1 MMEEPL
7 KETKVILSKKAQKDL
22 KKVPKYIVEKLLFW
36 VDSVHTDG
44 LEKVRKTLGYHDEPL
59 LGDRKGQR
67 SIRLNQAYRA
77 FYLVEDGVLQLVEVI
92 EVNKH
97 KY

>member
-1 MMEEPL
+1 VVKTL
-7 KETKVILSKKAQKDL
+7 KQTKVALSKKAQKDL
-22 KKVPKYIVEKLLFW
+22 KNVPKYIVEKLLFW
-36 VDSVHTDG
+36 VDSVQADG
-44 LEKVRKTLGYHDEPL
+44 LEEVRKNSGYHDEPL
-59 LGDRKGQR
+59 KGDRKGQR

-77 FYLVEDGVLQLVEVI
+77 FYIVENGAIQLVEVI